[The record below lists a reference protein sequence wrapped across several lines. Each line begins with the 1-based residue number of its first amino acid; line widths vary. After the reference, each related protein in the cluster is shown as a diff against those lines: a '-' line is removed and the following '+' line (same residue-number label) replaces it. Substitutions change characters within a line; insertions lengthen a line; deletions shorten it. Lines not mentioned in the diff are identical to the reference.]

1 VHQIII
7 WSVQHTSTISVRV
20 ITPLHRKS
28 FMPLR
33 TSLSI
38 QGEATTTP
46 FLFLSL
52 SLFFDLDG
60 KHPKMNWR
68 PSQQSW
74 KQRFQQPFHLRV
86 STKDTLTFH
95 QSPFTSKTCQDP
107 GDTGCTLW
115 DASLVLAHLLLNKP
129 ELIQEKRVV
138 ELGSGIGLLGV
149 LVAYL
154 GARHTTLS
162 DLDST
167 LGILQRN
174 IDENRHL
181 LGNRDIQAIPI
192 HWGDEQH
199 TKSLPKN
206 TEVNIYSIL
215 FLFHPRF
222 FCLGGDMFR
231 LGVSMGNCSTSHKD
245 TL

>member
-1 VHQIII
+1 
-7 WSVQHTSTISVRV
+7 
-20 ITPLHRKS
+20 
-28 FMPLR
+28 
-33 TSLSI
+33 
-38 QGEATTTP
+38 
-46 FLFLSL
+46 
-52 SLFFDLDG
+52 
-60 KHPKMNWR
+60 MNWR

-206 TEVNIYSIL
+206 TEVVICSDLVYRWETVQPLTRTLCNLCNLETKIL
-215 FLFHPRF
+215 FAQDAHRPEVTQLFERSMQPYFYYSTVPKEWLHPEIQSEDIVVRIYQKI
-222 FCLGGDMFR
+222 DW
-231 LGVSMGNCSTSHKD
+231 
-245 TL
+245 